1 MRVFWLFLVISM
13 AAAGWAQADTIP
25 ISSDSF
31 SAGAALI
38 TFSNATDNKSGDPI
52 AVGGVTFDNL
62 SSDSLYS
69 GYYPNNAYGNRAIYF
84 GKASDDGQLIDLVGQ
99 TNYTIT
105 FAPGSV
111 VNRVGMELATGGTEG
126 HAVTW
131 FYEAYGAN
139 DSLLGGGSVT
149 GTIVNLQNGTF
160 IPNPFYA
167 TGSVFLGFQSSS
179 DIDRVRLYQT
189 ENDANITIM
198 DNLRFEA
205 VEAAAVPAP
214 NSIVGL
220 LSMGVIG
227 LVIAWRRKRA

>member
-1 MRVFWLFLVISM
+1 MRVFWLFLAISV
-13 AAAGWAQADTIP
+13 AAVGWAQADTIP

-52 AVGGVTFDNL
+52 VVDGVTFDNL
-62 SSDSLYS
+62 STGSLNS
-69 GYYPNNAYGNRAIYF
+69 GYYYSWDRAIYF

-105 FAPGSV
+105 FAPDSV

-126 HAVTW
+126 NTVTW
-131 FYEAYGAN
+131 SYEAYGVN
-139 DSLLGGGSVT
+139 NSLLGGGSVT

-189 ENDANITIM
+189 ANDANITIM